1 MYIRENMERVLKR
14 EKVDERR
21 GEKGWIIGG
30 DFNARTEEE
39 GAIEDRKEG
48 VERRSIDKTT
58 NRQGETL
65 LK

>member
-1 MYIRENMERVLKR
+1 MLKR
-14 EKVDERR
+14 EKVDERK

-30 DFNARTEEE
+30 DFNTRTGEE